1 MHDPTGRA
9 APENPSSPDAALNVL
24 YVDDD
29 DDIRAVVEI
38 ALGIDS
44 NMTTAC
50 VSSGQAALDAVAE
63 FRPDIILLDVM
74 MPVMD
79 GPTTLA
85 LLRTREPADATPVVF
100 VTARTQEREVE
111 RFLALGAAGV
121 IAKPFDPMTL
131 AAQVRAFLTPAG

>member
-1 MHDPTGRA
+1 MA
-9 APENPSSPDAALNVL
+9 AGADFNRSDDVLRVL

-29 DDIRAVVEI
+29 DDIRDVVKI
-38 ALGIDS
+38 ALSLDPDIS
-44 NMTTAC
+44 ALFLP
-50 VSSGQAALDAVAE
+50 SGRAALDAVE
-63 FRPDIILLDVM
+63 SFRPHIILLDVM

-85 LLRTREPADATPVVF
+85 HLRQHQSGAPTPVVF

-131 AAQVRAFLTPAG
+131 AAQVRAFVPPTV